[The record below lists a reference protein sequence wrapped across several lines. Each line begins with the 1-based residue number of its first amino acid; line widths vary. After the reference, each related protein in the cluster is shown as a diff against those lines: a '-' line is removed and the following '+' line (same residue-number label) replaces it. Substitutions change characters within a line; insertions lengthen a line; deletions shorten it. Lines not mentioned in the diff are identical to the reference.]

1 MGMGA
6 HIKKSL
12 FSNLVLMP
20 MVFIY
25 TYVCVCV
32 CAHACSLKETLLM
45 YSKAIQ

>member
-32 CAHACSLKETLLM
+32 CVCACSLKETLLM

>member
-32 CAHACSLKETLLM
+32 CVCMFPERDL
-45 YSKAIQ
+45 INVQ

>member
-32 CAHACSLKETLLM
+32 CVCVCMFPERDL
-45 YSKAIQ
+45 INVQ

>member
-6 HIKKSL
+6 HIKKGL
-12 FSNLVLMP
+12 FSNLDLMS

-32 CAHACSLKETLLM
+32 CACMFPERDL
-45 YSKAIQ
+45 INVQ

>member
-6 HIKKSL
+6 HIKKGL
-12 FSNLVLMP
+12 FSNLDLMS

-32 CAHACSLKETLLM
+32 CVCVCMHVP
-45 YSKAIQ
+45 